1 MPRCT
6 AEQDL
11 VDRPIITGN
20 VWCAGD
26 DSAHGNVSYN
36 MEDQGLMT
44 SGKTRL
50 IAGIGSIIGGIT
62 LAGLGAPA
70 AFAAPDCSPAGVDSA
85 AAAVVKQAQAY
96 LAGHPAAN
104 KVLMTASLQPRP
116 QAEANLQAYAASNPQ
131 EYAEFKAILTPL
143 AVIQDQCGVPVVP
156 PQFQWAFDQFVS

>member
-1 MPRCT
+1 
-6 AEQDL
+6 
-11 VDRPIITGN
+11 
-20 VWCAGD
+20 
-26 DSAHGNVSYN
+26 
-36 MEDQGLMT
+36 MT

-50 IAGIGSIIGGIT
+50 IAGLGSFVAGIT

-70 AFAAPDCSPAGVDSA
+70 AVAAPDCSPAGVDSA
-85 AAAVVKQAQAY
+85 AAAVVQQAQAY

-116 QAEANLQAYAASNPQ
+116 QAAANLQAYAASNPQ

-143 AVIQDQCGVPVVP
+143 AVIQNQCGVPVVP